1 VNGFGSF
8 VYWKLVLEVD
18 NEYECLVGTKQLI
31 PEKLSQFGKGV
42 VLSIQQSK
50 QGVLIGAYHP
60 PSQKFEIY
68 DPQLSKFPLFIYQL
82 IPSIERIFSTDKFTF
97 VVKTEDNT
105 SKISVIS
112 NYIAATSTS
121 NPRVGLTKNQRES
134 IMQEFS
140 LPNGQ
145 EVCGMYKSFGT
156 NEGEIEGFLVWT
168 QNSIY
173 ECRSEEN
180 VEEMFEELVTLG
192 LEKLAEP
199 LGKSL
204 SLDLL
209 FLYEKQADIHFS
221 RSQFGRALE

>member
-1 VNGFGSF
+1 M
-8 VYWKLVLEVD
+8 EVD
-18 NEYECLVGTKQLI
+18 NEYECLVGKQQLV
-31 PEKLSQFGKGV
+31 PEKLNQFGKGV

-82 IPSIERIFSTDKFTF
+82 VPSIERIFSTDKFTF

-134 IMQEFS
+134 IMQEFC
-140 LPNGQ
+140 LPSGQ
-145 EVCGMYKSFGT
+145 EVCGMYKSFGS
-156 NEGEIEGFLVWT
+156 NECEIEGFLVWS

-180 VEEMFEELVTLG
+180 AEEMFEELVRVG

-209 FLYEKQADIHFS
+209 FLYEKQADLHFS